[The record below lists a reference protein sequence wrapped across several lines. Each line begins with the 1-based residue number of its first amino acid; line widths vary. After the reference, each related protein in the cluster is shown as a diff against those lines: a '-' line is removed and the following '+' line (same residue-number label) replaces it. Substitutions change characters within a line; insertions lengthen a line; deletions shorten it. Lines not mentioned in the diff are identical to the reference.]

1 MRLKEQTS
9 IFNMGD
15 TSIRVKEIIPIY
27 KQTLKVLHR
36 HNQDNKEWNNISQ
49 ELFYRTVISE
59 FEHIENEEGL
69 SLFGSLN
76 RNETTGLDKRGR
88 TLTNALVKLGFVD
101 SKRQLTPV
109 GKNYISKCVV
119 FDELEKLFGLTDD
132 NIIYLRQLLK
142 LRVYDSRTDQFIY
155 PFRIALVFLTRYKS
169 IPIKDFLWILESI
182 KPSFSKEKIQALID
196 NYEKVYR
203 NQTIFEA
210 YCDEEF
216 SDYILLTNRVAEAH
230 LMFEKRD
237 FSDDNFK
244 RLFPNRKNSE
254 TSLRYKHFVLT
265 LIEFLETQTKE
276 SLERLLNSAKG
287 DAIKKAFGGGKA
299 IFESKKNDT
308 VIEFIERN
316 SENILLSGK
325 YFDIYLTFAW
335 SKHND
340 LIKEYSD
347 MCRRIF
353 SLSGV
358 IKFDKGIASL
368 GQPWLIPKII
378 KMAGENFALSG
389 DDSYEE
395 YENNQNGLFFRDIS
409 LSSLL
414 NISEEQVSAIKFSIS
429 KEFGISDITNLQ
441 KVISDKQEE
450 EFREF
455 VENKFDVSTVIT
467 ILEAISRRDDK
478 IVQDLVTDNALVPT
492 IFEYMLA
499 IAWYYISNKT
509 FELRKSMQL
518 TFSADNLPLSHAEGN
533 KGDIEI
539 EYEDRVLQLEA
550 TLMDKSTQKRG
561 ELEPVIRHS
570 VNLALSTNKPS
581 QTIFVANE
589 VDNNVVNIFR
599 ATSFVQLDGTLT
611 AGTVNGLNIFA
622 LTIPEIVEILK
633 CKIDSSIVFS
643 KIEPHYKL
651 EPHRIETGWR
661 ERIVE
666 EILA

>member
-27 KQTLKVLHR
+27 KQILKVLHR
-36 HNQDNKEWNNISQ
+36 HNQDNKEWSNISQ
-49 ELFYRTVISE
+49 ELFYRTIISE
-59 FEHIENEEGL
+59 FERIEKEEGL

-155 PFRIALVFLTRYKS
+155 PFRIALVLLTRYES

-210 YCDEEF
+210 YRDEEF

-276 SLERLLNSAKG
+276 SLERLLNSAKE

-299 IFESKKNDT
+299 I
-308 VIEFIERN
+308 
-316 SENILLSGK
+316 
-325 YFDIYLTFAW
+325 
-335 SKHND
+335 
-340 LIKEYSD
+340 
-347 MCRRIF
+347 
-353 SLSGV
+353 
-358 IKFDKGIASL
+358 
-368 GQPWLIPKII
+368 
-378 KMAGENFALSG
+378 
-389 DDSYEE
+389 
-395 YENNQNGLFFRDIS
+395 
-409 LSSLL
+409 
-414 NISEEQVSAIKFSIS
+414 
-429 KEFGISDITNLQ
+429 
-441 KVISDKQEE
+441 QEE

-492 IFEYMLA
+492 IFEYILA
-499 IAWYYISNKT
+499 IAWYYISNKA
-509 FELRKSMQL
+509 FALRKSMQL
-518 TFSADNLPLSHAEGN
+518 TFSADNLPLSHATGN

-539 EYEDRVLQLEA
+539 EYADKVL
-550 TLMDKSTQKRG
+550 
-561 ELEPVIRHS
+561 
-570 VNLALSTNKPS
+570 
-581 QTIFVANE
+581 
-589 VDNNVVNIFR
+589 
-599 ATSFVQLDGTLT
+599 
-611 AGTVNGLNIFA
+611 
-622 LTIPEIVEILK
+622 
-633 CKIDSSIVFS
+633 
-643 KIEPHYKL
+643 
-651 EPHRIETGWR
+651 
-661 ERIVE
+661 
-666 EILA
+666 

>member
-1 MRLKEQTS
+1 MKLKEQTS

-27 KQTLKVLHR
+27 KQILKVLYH

-59 FEHIENEEGL
+59 FERIENEEGV

-76 RNETTGLDKRGR
+76 RTETTGLDKRGR

-101 SKRQLTPV
+101 GKRQLTPV
-109 GKNYISKCVV
+109 GKNYISKCIA

-142 LRVYDSRTDQFIY
+142 LRVYDSCTDRFIY
-155 PFRIALVFLTRYKS
+155 PFRIALVILTRYEN
-169 IPIKDFLWILESI
+169 IPAKDFLWILESI

-196 NYEKVYR
+196 NYEEVYR
-203 NQTIFEA
+203 NQKIFED
-210 YCDEEF
+210 YRDEEF

-254 TSLRYKHFVLT
+254 TSLSYKNFVLT
-265 LIEFLETQTKE
+265 LIDFLETKTKE
-276 SLERLLNSAKG
+276 SFERLLSNAKE

-299 IFESKKNDT
+299 IFESKRNDT
-308 VIEFIERN
+308 VVEFMERN

-378 KMAGENFALSG
+378 EMAGENFSLLG
-389 DDSYEE
+389 NNSYEE
-395 YENNQNGLFFRDIS
+395 YENNQNGLFFQDVS
-409 LSSLL
+409 LSSLF
-414 NISEEQVSAIKFSIS
+414 NISEKQVSDIRLSIS
-429 KEFGISDITNLQ
+429 KEFGISDVTNLQ
-441 KVISDKQEE
+441 KVIADKQEE

-455 VENKFDVSTVIT
+455 VESKFDVSTVVT
-467 ILEAISRRDDK
+467 ILEAISKRDDK
-478 IVQDLVTDNALVPT
+478 TVQNLVTDNALVPT
-492 IFEYMLA
+492 IFEYILA

-509 FELRKSMQL
+509 FALRKSMQL
-518 TFSADNLPLSHAEGN
+518 TFSADNLPLSHATGN

-539 EYEDRVLQLEA
+539 EYEDKMLLLEA

-570 VNLALSTNKPS
+570 INLSLSTTKPS
-581 QTIFVANE
+581 QTIFIANE

-599 ATSFVQLDGTLT
+599 AMSFVQLDGTLV

-622 LTIPEIVEILK
+622 LTIPEVVEMLK
-633 CKIDSSIVFS
+633 CEINSSTVFN
-643 KIEPHYKL
+643 KIESHYKS
-651 EPHRIETGWR
+651 EPNHIKTGWR
-661 ERIVE
+661 DRIVE